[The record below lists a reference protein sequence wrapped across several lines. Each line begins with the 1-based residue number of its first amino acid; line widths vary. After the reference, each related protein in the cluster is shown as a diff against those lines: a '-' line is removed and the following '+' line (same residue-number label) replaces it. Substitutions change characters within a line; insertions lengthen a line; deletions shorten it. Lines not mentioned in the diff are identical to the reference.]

1 MQRKAADRLTG
12 ASFALNGCDPITRF
26 LRAEVCSD
34 RATDVSVQ
42 MSGKERDAT
51 SSVSI
56 AYPAARHIAV
66 TAQCRIEAMQSSA
79 AALECRVAPNQGH
92 GNRAAGTGK
101 DVLWT
106 AFAACLPSSEG
117 IDVDAML
124 PSMVCIAVCDMAL
137 SVGR

>member
-1 MQRKAADRLTG
+1 
-12 ASFALNGCDPITRF
+12 
-26 LRAEVCSD
+26 
-34 RATDVSVQ
+34 
-42 MSGKERDAT
+42 MSGKERDAW
-51 SSVSI
+51 SIVSI
-56 AYPAARHIAV
+56 EYPTAKHNAV

-101 DVLWT
+101 DALWT

-124 PSMVCIAVCDMAL
+124 PSMVCKL
-137 SVGR
+137 SVIWRGPLGVEREEAAAAPSLRLDRGQRARAIPAEVHRGNCPSGGG